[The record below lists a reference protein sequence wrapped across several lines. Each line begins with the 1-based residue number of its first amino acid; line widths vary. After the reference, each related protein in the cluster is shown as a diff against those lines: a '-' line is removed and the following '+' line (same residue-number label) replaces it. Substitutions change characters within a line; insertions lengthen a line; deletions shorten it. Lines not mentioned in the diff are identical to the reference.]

1 MNLPVLY
8 SFRRCPYA
16 MRARM
21 ALAQSGVDFIVRE
34 VVLRDKPSEMLAL
47 SSKGTVPVLLVDG
60 TVIDESLD
68 IMRWA
73 LACADE
79 EEWLNHDDAVLSQT
93 DLLVDECEHDFKPWL
108 DRYKY
113 NDRHTDIALEVA
125 RVEAEKFIGRLEHQL
140 TLSPNPKFLFGVVSL
155 ADMAIFSFVRQFAN
169 VDKTWFDD
177 APYPH
182 TQNWLSNILTSERFQ
197 KIMQK
202 YPQWSAGDDAV
213 LFSCEKF

>member
-1 MNLPVLY
+1 
-8 SFRRCPYA
+8 

-21 ALAQSGVDFIVRE
+21 ALAQAGVEFVVRE

-79 EEWLNHDDAVLSQT
+79 EGWLKHDDAVLSQT
-93 DLLVDECEHDFKPWL
+93 DFLIGECQQGFKLWL

-113 NDRHTDIALEVA
+113 NDRHPDIALEVA
-125 RVEAEKFIGRLEHQL
+125 RGEAEKFIERLEHQL
-140 TLSPNPKFLFGVVSL
+140 AQSPNPKFLFGSVSL

-169 VDKTWFDD
+169 VDKSWFDD
-177 APYPH
+177 APYPYA
-182 TQNWLSNILTSERFQ
+182 QRWLSNILTSERFQ

-202 YPQWSAGDDAV
+202 YPQWSAGDDPV
-213 LFSCEKF
+213 LFPSEKV